1 MLIPLK
7 EYARKNGLAY
17 TTVKH
22 AARNGRLP
30 VVWDEQRRRWL
41 LDSEA
46 PYKPVR
52 KRFSSNL
59 RLSARLEAKDE
70 VRLMEVLE
78 ARRITLA
85 ELVRE
90 YVQEGLKRET
100 AV

>member
-7 EYARKNGLAY
+7 EYARKNGLVLV
-17 TTVKH
+17 TVQR
-22 AARNGRLP
+22 AARDGRLP
-30 VVWDEQRRRWL
+30 AVWDEQHSRWL
-41 LDSEA
+41 VDSET
-46 PYKPVR
+46 PYKLAR
-52 KRFSSNL
+52 GRFSSNM
-59 RLSARLEAKDE
+59 RLVARLEAKDE